1 MIPTLL
7 IQHDN
12 LNPDQDQAIADTL
25 QKIKD
30 QVRLLLHYFLSR
42 FFFFFRF
49 FFLHLIFLPL
59 FFLSLLLC
67 FTSCLLPPFL
77 PSFPLFIPHP
87 LSSTSSASSASYIL
101 PLLLLL
107 PISFLLFFLTPSRP
121 HLSSSPFT
129 PGTANAYT
137 LITS

>member
-42 FFFFFRF
+42 FFFLFRF
-49 FFLHLIFLPL
+49 FYTSHIFY
-59 FFLSLLLC
+59 LSLLLF

-121 HLSSSPFT
+121 HPSSSPFT